1 MKVNK
6 DTKIAVSLVAA
17 FILMVALY
25 AADGIYSRYTGK
37 LETEYIL
44 THSEVHS
51 MKVDGFA
58 VRDENISVNGKN
70 TSIFYKDDALVY
82 VPVISDSENIGKN
95 GLIALGFSDENQ
107 ASSYLEA
114 KDLQEK
120 IDKLKENANKQG
132 LNHGNVLFLNSQIS
146 IGVSNYIKALQS
158 NNISGFETVVDSVA
172 GNITSK
178 QNAIGEDIDYNELI
192 SDYSK
197 QIKTLKASY
206 KIQNRITSPYAGYF
220 VSNVDGYESSV
231 NYSDVSRKNINNGD
245 GTKYASLSPQTSEN
259 AFGKLITQHTWYY
272 IFDVKAS
279 DAAVLK
285 SGYWVNVAFN
295 DLGISDLDMLVY
307 DITEEKDGIVTVT
320 LKCTAMNEKIASIR
334 KDSANI
340 TVKKYK
346 GFKISNEAVTEN
358 DEGVMGVYTI
368 VGNIIK
374 FSPINILY
382 YTDDY
387 VIAEGVRMLRDE
399 EDESSGYYHKL
410 KQYDKIIVK
419 GRNLEDGNI
428 VS

>member
-1 MKVNK
+1 MKLNK
-6 DTKIAVSLVAA
+6 DAKIAISLVAA
-17 FILMVALY
+17 FLLMVALY
-25 AADGIYSRYTGK
+25 AADEIYSHYTGK

-44 THSEVHS
+44 THNEVHS
-51 MKVDGFA
+51 VKVDGFA
-58 VRDENISVNGKN
+58 VRDENISVGGKN
-70 TSIFYKDDALVY
+70 TSIFYKDDSLVY

-95 GLIALGFSDENQ
+95 GLIALGFADENQ
-107 ASSYLEA
+107 ASAYLEA
-114 KDLQEK
+114 KELEDK
-120 IDKLKENANKQG
+120 IEKLKENSSKHG

-146 IGVSNYIKALQS
+146 IGVSNYIKVLKDS
-158 NNISGFETVVDSVA
+158 NISDLDAAIESVA

-178 QNAIGEDIDYNELI
+178 QNAIGEDIGYEDLIADYT
-192 SDYSK
+192 K
-197 QIKTLKASY
+197 QIKALKASY
-206 KIQNRITSPYAGYF
+206 KIQKRITSPYAGYF
-220 VSNVDGYESSV
+220 VSSVDGYESLV
-231 NYSDVSRKNINNGD
+231 NYSDVSKKNINNAD
-245 GTKYASLSPQTSEN
+245 GKRFASFDPQSTEN

-272 IFDVKAS
+272 VFDIKAS
-279 DAAVLK
+279 DAAVFK
-285 SGYWVNVAFN
+285 SGYWVNAAFN
-295 DLGISDLDMLVY
+295 ELGISDLDMLVY
-307 DITEEKDGIVTVT
+307 DITEEKNDIVTVT

-358 DEGVMGVYTI
+358 ENGVVGVYTI

-374 FSPINILY
+374 FAPINILY

-387 VIAEGVRMLRDE
+387 VVAEGVKMLKDA

-410 KQYDKIIVK
+410 KHYDKIIVK